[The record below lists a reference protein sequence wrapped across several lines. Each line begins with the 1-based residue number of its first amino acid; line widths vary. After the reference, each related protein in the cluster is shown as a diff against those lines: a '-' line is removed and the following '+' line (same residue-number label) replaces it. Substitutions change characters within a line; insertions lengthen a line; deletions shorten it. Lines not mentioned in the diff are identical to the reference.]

1 MGHIWYPFFT
11 LFMRNSKFVMFW
23 LVEAAQVIGSP
34 ELTRFWLAEA
44 ARMIGSPELTLF
56 WLAEAARMIGSP
68 ELTLYCLCDFVS
80 VCSNKCE
87 EQSAG
92 CFTTA
97 ASPCNGGLWNT
108 GQLLRAFHMHRLLNI
123 FFCLH
128 LIIVRLLHRPVIY
141 YVRYALV

>member
-1 MGHIWYPFFT
+1 
-11 LFMRNSKFVMFW
+11 MFW
-23 LVEAAQVIGSP
+23 LAAAARMIGSP
-34 ELTRFWLAEA
+34 ELTLFWLAAAARMIGSPELTLFWLAAA

-80 VCSNKCE
+80 VCSNKHE

-97 ASPCNGGLWNT
+97 ASTCNSGLWNT
-108 GQLLRAFHMHRLLNI
+108 GQLVRAFLMHSLLNR
-123 FFCLH
+123 FF
-128 LIIVRLLHRPVIY
+128 
-141 YVRYALV
+141 AFT